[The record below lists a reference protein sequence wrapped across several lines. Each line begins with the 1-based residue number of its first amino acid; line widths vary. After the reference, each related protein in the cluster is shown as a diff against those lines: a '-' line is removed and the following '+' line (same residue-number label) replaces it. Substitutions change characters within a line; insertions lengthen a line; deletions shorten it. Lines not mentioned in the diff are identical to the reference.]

1 MMRIVFTVVALS
13 ALLTGCGDHNHG
25 GHADHKS
32 ADKNQADMKLVEN
45 LPDDMAAAQG
55 VVTGFADDLVMIK
68 HGDIQGAGMG
78 PMTMGFGFLNEVDVS
93 ALKEGD
99 EIAFLMKIG
108 RDDSLRI
115 VGYCKPVQE
124 GPDCLQA
131 LL

>member
-1 MMRIVFTVVALS
+1 MKFVFTVVALG

-25 GHADHKS
+25 EHTDHHSSDQK
-32 ADKNQADMKLVEN
+32 QEGIKLVEN
-45 LPDDMAAAQG
+45 LPDGMAAAQG
-55 VVTGFADDLVMIK
+55 VVTGFTDELVMIK

-78 PMTMGFGFLNEVDVS
+78 PMTMGFGFLNDMDAS

-99 EIAFLMKIG
+99 EIAFLLKIG

-115 VGYCKPVQE
+115 VGYCKPAQD
-124 GPDCLQA
+124 GQDCLQS